1 MNLDPK
7 IKSKVNNWL
16 EGDYDEQT
24 KSTLREL
31 VAQEKTNEL
40 TDAFY
45 KDLEFGTG
53 GLRGIMGVG
62 SNRINKYTIGSA
74 TQGLSNYLKKQ
85 FPDEQIKVAIA
96 HDNRNNAEFFAQT
109 AADIFSANGI
119 HVYFF
124 EGLRPTPELSFAIR
138 ELGCQSGIMLTASH
152 NPKEYSGYKVYW
164 SDGGQVVTPHDK
176 GIIAEVNAIQSNDA
190 IKFEGNPGLIESI
203 GEKIDKLFIESVLAA
218 SINPGVVKQEK
229 DLKIVYSPIHG
240 AGVDLVPRALKELG
254 FTNVSLVKEQL
265 VTSGDFPTVVYP
277 NPEEKEALTLAL
289 KLAKEKDADLVMA
302 TDPDAD
308 RVGIAVKN
316 NEGEHVL
323 LNGNQT
329 GTLIFNYLIGQWK
342 EQGKL
347 DGNEYIAKTI
357 VTTNLIDEIA
367 EANGVTCYNLLT
379 GFKYIGAL
387 MTKLEGKETYIAGA
401 EESYG
406 YLIGDHVRDKD
417 AVVACNIIA
426 EMAAYYKHEGKTLYQ
441 TLQEIYVKY
450 GFYKEE
456 LISLTKGGK
465 KGAEEISELM
475 QGYRENPPQEL
486 GGKKIVRVKDYQ
498 TSKAYSFD
506 GKAETTIDLPKS
518 NVMQFLTEEGYV
530 ITARPS
536 GTEPKIKYYIS
547 VNTELDSVD
556 NFVAKDAELNAL
568 IDDLSKSLLGSDDP
582 G

>member
-1 MNLDPK
+1 MNLEPN
-7 IKSKVNNWL
+7 IQRKVNNWL
-16 EGDYDEQT
+16 EGDYDEET

-124 EGLRPTPELSFAIR
+124 DGLRPTPELSFAIR
-138 ELGCQSGIMLTASH
+138 ELDCQSGIMLTASH

-164 SDGGQVVTPHDK
+164 SDGGQVVNPHDK
-176 GIIAEVNAIQSNDA
+176 GIIAEVNAIQSIDA
-190 IKFEGNPGLIESI
+190 IQFEGQPERIERI
-203 GEKIDKLFIESVLAA
+203 GEEIDKRFIENVLAA
-218 SINPGVVKQEK
+218 SINPDVVKQEK

-254 FTNVSLVKEQL
+254 FTNVSLVEEQL

-289 KLAKEKDADLVMA
+289 KLAAEKDADLVMA

-329 GTLIFNYLIGQWK
+329 GTLIFNYLIEQWK

-347 DGNEYIAKTI
+347 DGKEYIAKTI
-357 VTTNLIDEIA
+357 VTTYLIDEIA

-406 YLIGDHVRDKD
+406 YLIGAHVRDKD
-417 AVVACNIIA
+417 AVVACTIIA
-426 EMAAYYKHEGKTLYQ
+426 EMTAYYKHQGKTLFQ

-456 LISLTKGGK
+456 LISLKKGGK

-475 QGYRENPPQEL
+475 QGYRNNPPKEL

-498 TSKAYSFD
+498 TSKSYSFD
-506 GKAETTIDLPKS
+506 GKGETTIDLPKS
-518 NVMQFLTEEGYV
+518 NVMQFLTEEGYI

-547 VNTELDSVD
+547 VNTDLDSVS
-556 NFVAKDAELNAL
+556 NFAAKDAELDAL

-582 G
+582 S

>member
-1 MNLDPK
+1 MNLEPK
-7 IKSKVNNWL
+7 ILTKVNSWL
-16 EGDYDEQT
+16 DGDYDEET
-24 KSTLREL
+24 KKTLREL
-31 VAQEKTNEL
+31 VAQEETKEL

-85 FPDEQIKVAIA
+85 FPDGQIKVAIA

-138 ELGCQSGIMLTASH
+138 ELDCQSGIMLTASH

-164 SDGGQVVTPHDK
+164 SDGGQVVNPHDK
-176 GIIAEVNAIQSNDA
+176 GIIAEVNNIQSIDAIQ
-190 IKFEGNPGLIESI
+190 FEGNPALIESI
-203 GEKIDKLFIESVLAA
+203 GEKIDKLFIEHVLAA
-218 SINPGVVKQEK
+218 SVNPDVVKQEK

-240 AGVDLVPRALKELG
+240 AGVDLVPRALRELG
-254 FTNVSLVKEQL
+254 FTNVSLVEEQL

-316 NEGEHVL
+316 NEGQHIL

-329 GTLIFNYLIGQWK
+329 GTLIFNYLIEQWK
-342 EQGKL
+342 QRGKL

-357 VTTNLIDEIA
+357 VTTNIIDAIA
-367 EANGVTCYNLLT
+367 ESYGVTCYNLLT

-387 MTKLEGKETYIAGA
+387 MTELEGKETFIAGA

-406 YLIGDHVRDKD
+406 YLIGAHVRDKD

-426 EMAAYYKHEGKTLYQ
+426 EMAAYYKHKGKTLFQ

-456 LISLTKGGK
+456 LISLTKRGK
-465 KGAEEISELM
+465 QGAEEISQLM
-475 QGYRENPPQEL
+475 QGYRDNPPKEL
-486 GGKKIVRVKDYQ
+486 GGVKIVRVKDYQ
-498 TSKAYSFD
+498 TSKSYTFD
-506 GKAETTIDLPKS
+506 SEADTTIDLPKS
-518 NVMQFLTEEGYV
+518 NVMQFLTEDDYV

-556 NFVAKDAELNAL
+556 NFAAKEAQLDAL
-568 IDDLSKSLLGSDDP
+568 IDDLRKSLLGPD
-582 G
+582 GEN

>member
-1 MNLDPK
+1 MNLEPK
-7 IKSKVNNWL
+7 IQRKVNNWL

-31 VAQEKTNEL
+31 VAQEKTTEL
-40 TDAFY
+40 IDAFY

-164 SDGGQVVTPHDK
+164 SDGGQVVDPHDK
-176 GIIAEVNAIQSNDA
+176 GIIAEVNNIQSIDA
-190 IKFEGNPGLIESI
+190 IKFEGAPERIERI
-203 GEKIDKLFIESVLAA
+203 GEEIDKRFIENVLAA
-218 SINPGVVKQEK
+218 SINPEVVKQEQ
-229 DLKIVYSPIHG
+229 DLSIVYSPIHG

-254 FTNVSLVKEQL
+254 FTNVSLVEEQL

-342 EQGKL
+342 ERGKL

-357 VTTNLIDEIA
+357 VTTNIIDKIA

-406 YLIGDHVRDKD
+406 YLIGAHVRDKD
-417 AVVACNIIA
+417 AVVACTIIA
-426 EMAAYYKHEGKTLYQ
+426 EMAAYYKHQGKTLYQ

-465 KGAEEISELM
+465 KGAEEISALM
-475 QGYRENPPQEL
+475 QGYRNNPPHEL

-498 TSKAYSFD
+498 TSKSYSFD
-506 GKAETTIDLPKS
+506 GEGETTIDLPKS

-547 VNTELDSVD
+547 VNTKLDSVGD
-556 NFVAKDAELNAL
+556 FAAKDAELEAL
-568 IDDLSKSLLGSDDP
+568 IDDLRQDLLAS
-582 G
+582 